1 MPPSSVVSLRP
12 RGTRREPST
21 PHAPSTWQILRC
33 IDHGVL
39 GLVGGGKYVISAPS
53 SYAYGDGYAVEVDLE
68 LVSFEK
74 FKQNFEIDKV
84 GDAIAAQVALTVH

>member
-1 MPPSSVVSLRP
+1 
-12 RGTRREPST
+12 
-21 PHAPSTWQILRC
+21 
-33 IDHGVL
+33 VL

-68 LVSFEK
+68 LISFEK

-84 GDAIAAQVALTVH
+84 GDAIAAQVALTEI